1 MLLGLRLICL
11 ALVLALPARADT
23 VLKVFVSGQIAS
35 PVFRKALDRFEAA
48 NPGVRAQIEVGGATS
63 DVQAQYL
70 NTVLSA
76 KDSTLDAFL
85 LDIIRPAQFAAAKW
99 VVPLNAAI
107 GDPTQFMKQY
117 LPEYAKADTMH
128 GEVVALPA
136 FADAMFLYYRKD
148 LLDKYHLQPPKT
160 WDELATEAKTILAG
174 EHNPTLQGVSFQGK
188 AIEGAVCTFLLPY
201 WSMGKSLVQ
210 DGRFTF
216 DQQAAAKGLAMWV
229 GLVKEGVAP
238 KNVAEIATDDTRKD
252 FQAGKAVFAVLW
264 AYGWADFQGPDSAV
278 KDKVGV
284 AVLPSMTGGKSVS
297 CLGGWQWGASAF
309 SKHKDD
315 AVKLVKFLATP
326 DISRMLAV
334 NASLLPVFASLYQDP
349 EVLKANP
356 WFADALPV
364 VQTARTRPTT
374 PLYNQVS
381 EIIRSTVNAVLSGN
395 KTPEAGASEI
405 GARLRRVLH

>member
-1 MLLGLRLICL
+1 MPLSLRLICL

-48 NPGVRAQIEVGGATS
+48 NPGVHIQIEVGGATS

-70 NTVLSA
+70 NTVMSA
-76 KDSTLDAFL
+76 RDSTLDAFL

-99 VVPLNAAI
+99 LVPLNAAI
-107 GDPTQFMKQY
+107 GDPQQFMQQY
-117 LPEYAKADTMH
+117 LPEYAKADTMQ
-128 GEVVALPA
+128 GQVVALPA

-160 WDELATEAKTILAG
+160 WDELAAEAKTVLAG
-174 EHNPTLQGVSFQGK
+174 EHDPTLEGVSFQGK

-201 WSMGKSLVQ
+201 WSMGKSLEQ
-210 DGRFTF
+210 EGRFVF
-216 DQQAAAKGLAMWV
+216 DPQAAATALSMWV
-229 GLVKEGVAP
+229 GLVKQGVAP
-238 KNVAEIATDDTRKD
+238 KNVAEIATDDTRRD
-252 FQAGKAVFAVLW
+252 FQAGKALFAVLW
-264 AYGWADFQGPDSAV
+264 AYGWADLQGPESAV

-284 AVLPSMTGGKSVS
+284 AVLPAMTGGKPVS
-297 CLGGWQWGASAF
+297 CLGGWQWGASAY
-309 SKHKDD
+309 SQHKDE

-326 DISRMLAV
+326 EISKLLAV
-334 NASLLPVFASLYQDP
+334 DSSLLPVFPSLYQDP
-349 EVLKANP
+349 EVLKADP
-356 WFADALPV
+356 WFADALAV
-364 VQTARTRPTT
+364 VRTARTRPTT

-381 EIIRSTVNAVLSGN
+381 EIIRSTVNAVLAGTR
-395 KTPEAGASEI
+395 TPQEGAAEM